1 MSNTITISQLPV
13 LSASQATSNDIFPIT
28 DITTNTTYGITLGVL
43 DAYIKT
49 STSSGQFF
57 SGSVQNAVLA
67 TSSISSSFLV
77 YTGGNNGTAS
87 YAVQA
92 LTSSFS
98 NTSSLSTSA
107 SYALTAAYAVT
118 TNRVVLTTASFSST
132 ASFLYYNPTG
142 VVPNGTASFAIN
154 TSTAS
159 YTVSSSYAA
168 TSSYSIN
175 AGSTLTSGST
185 YPVTSS
191 WANNS
196 ISSNTASYVNS
207 TSYAVSASYVIPI
220 LTATIGTPEM
230 YGAVGDGVTD
240 DWVAIKN
247 CVLSHSVIQFDAKTY
262 AVRGNIPVPS
272 NTSFFGKGK
281 GQTIIKVMDNS
292 PYGYSTGLRI
302 FTSTL
307 TNNSPTWMS
316 GSAPYAANKPIGTS
330 VGSGSV
336 VAPDDDNYQASFN
349 PNNGRWTT
357 NTQTPWLDLSYRFWE
372 GLLGARRNVVIK
384 DMTLDG
390 NFNNQAKHSSFNWV
404 GNPQDHT
411 YNSSVANTYSPPN
424 KFKVR
429 GNIAAFNFNGENIL
443 IDNVEIK
450 GFGAG
455 FNYST
460 YTNTSSAVYNENF
473 VAGIYCPQ
481 VSSLTITSSTNFT
494 ESYSATSFRNAA
506 TAPYPITAQST
517 FQPSRIVNCNFTSS
531 GNPDL
536 QDPNGNQTVAAVM
549 GTESVT
555 INGTGSYL
563 DILGVL
569 SSIENCTILDLY
581 SRIPCT
587 ASIWSGSIMCQ
598 AVSSSYTDTSL
609 LGSSDGIVSGTG
621 YLTGSI
627 GQWAITNNYYWKK
640 VNDGTSYGRWENK
653 GNTATYEY
661 DAQSLQ
667 AAVVRNN
674 FVRGIGRGAV
684 IYQDTG
690 GSSYIIDGNTWIEV
704 NTPISLN
711 INTSGILNPYLD
723 LLVIKNNYIQLID
736 MDVNYCFGNPQIIP
750 DAISIAANNL
760 SNNPTSNST
769 GQIII
774 QNNTIRIPAGTS
786 RYAQKYF
793 PSINTAIGTNAPWEL
808 QNFSGSINGTI
819 IGSGSGTAYSG
830 SYNQT
835 FTNFNGFAYS
845 GSVTGSAFFNN
856 FTNLFQQSIAYPTGT
871 SPYFK
876 GSNTQR
882 HGGIYVGIDK
892 FGPPKDLVIEG
903 NTFINYN
910 PSKIKGYNYNVN
922 SAYDSDIPIT
932 DDYFYHSP
940 VQLAFNSYTTSSYG
954 LEDCLTY
961 ISQYT
966 IENNYDDKGNLTPLN
981 IENYYYDNGIYSY
994 NIPNY
999 TKDNL
1004 FLERSSI
1011 TTPNINL
1018 SKNILSSPYE
1028 YNGAWTSSGQ
1038 FSSNNFFSFYGT
1050 STSSSISLIQ
1060 NSSSFTNQL
1069 VQSQS
1074 YILEYKFYEPTDKG
1088 PQIISPGIS
1097 ASVNFNIASQSLFTW
1112 NNAIHNT
1119 SGIHRVFFTT
1129 TGSLANPTGSFS
1141 LVITSSN
1148 SQLLTMN
1155 FDKVAIYQ
1163 YYPTA
1168 SVNWNIKN
1176 TILNLDDNVYLT
1188 FTNTGS
1194 YTTGSYSDVNN
1205 NIGQDIP
1212 PNNQD
1217 IFIKVRQPATSSY
1230 VVTWPSNINW
1240 LRVPSTVA
1248 PNTAVTYNIKYDRGN
1263 YYGTFDVEPTII
1275 TASLYGTASYAMS
1288 ASYAL
1293 NGGGGG
1299 ASSSYFSGSS
1309 VIAGTIT
1316 AGTINGTTT
1325 ISGAAI
1331 SGGNFF
1337 ISGNITNGI
1346 TAGSTNVN
1354 IIGNGAGANNQNGG
1368 AFTTS
1373 NIFGVGAA
1381 AQGSSTS
1388 IVVTTSSNFFGY
1400 QAGNAGG
1407 GSNYNYASNTNLFG
1421 YQAGWG
1427 SSIIQNSNFFGYQ
1440 AGYNAPNASNC
1451 IFIGYKAGYSDSV
1464 GNTTSI
1470 YSNGNS
1476 NIAIGDYSGTK
1487 GFTNSITIGRGTG
1500 NSAVAQANIGNVF
1513 WINGINTAGTTP
1525 SNTAITT
1532 AKIGIGTNSPNS
1544 SLQIVGNVSASNYTA
1559 SSVGVGFLG
1568 TSSWSNNVISS
1579 SYTVTASYAP
1589 TVLPSSITAS
1599 FSGSLTGS
1607 VYAPSILIMPVS
1619 ASANVLTPT
1628 VSTGSHYFYTSG
1640 VTNLLY
1646 IYNGTRW
1653 TSSSLA

>member
-28 DITTNTTYGITLGVL
+28 DITTNTTYGITLGVV

-185 YPVTSS
+185 YPITSS

-196 ISSNTASYVNS
+196 ISSNTASYVSS
-207 TSYAVSASYVIPI
+207 TSYAISASYVIPI

-336 VAPDDDNYQASFN
+336 VAPDDDNYQTSTN
-349 PNNGRWTT
+349 PNNGRWTV

-411 YNSSVANTYSPPN
+411 YNSSVTNTYSPPN
-424 KFKVR
+424 NFKVR

-481 VSSLTITSSTNFT
+481 VSNLTITSSTNFT
-494 ESYSATSFRNAA
+494 ESYYATSFRNAA

-517 FQPSRIVNCNFTSS
+517 FRPSRIVNCNFTGS

-563 DILGVL
+563 DILGIL

-581 SRIPCT
+581 SRIPST
-587 ASIWSGSIMCQ
+587 ASIWNGSIMCQ

-661 DAQSLQ
+661 NAQSLQ

-711 INTSGILNPYLD
+711 VNLAGILNPYLD
-723 LLVIKNNYIQLID
+723 LLVVKNNYIQLID
-736 MDVNYCFGNPQIIP
+736 MDVNYCLGNPQIIP
-750 DAISIAANNL
+750 DAISISANNL
-760 SNNPTSNST
+760 SSNTTLNSS

-856 FTNLFQQSIAYPTGT
+856 FTNLFQQSVAYPTGT
-871 SPYFK
+871 APYFK

-892 FGPPKDLVIEG
+892 FGPPRDLVIEG
-903 NTFINYN
+903 NTFINYI

-999 TKDNL
+999 TKNNL

-1325 ISGAAI
+1325 ISGAVI

-1500 NSAVAQANIGNVF
+1500 NSAVAQVNIGNVF
-1513 WINGINTAGTTP
+1513 WINGINTAGTAP